1 MTMLDIGGGFPGRDE
16 EDNHKLLTD
25 MAAEIRKGLKKY
37 SCFSNWKII
46 SELGN
51 SVTPMFIASIVYIM

>member
-16 EDNHKLLTD
+16 EDSHKLFTD
-25 MAAEIRKGLKKY
+25 MAAEIRKGVKKF

-46 SELGN
+46 SEPGN
-51 SVTPMFIASIVYIM
+51 SVTPIFIASIVYKM